1 MDCVTNEEMND
12 LVGPIRAKLFMMS
25 QEQRKRVAAV
35 VGLPFSTVQK
45 IATGDTPNPR
55 VDTWGKLASYFGVS
69 CEVKND

>member
-1 MDCVTNEEMND
+1 MDD
-12 LVGPIRAKLFMMS
+12 LTGPIRAKLFIMS

-55 VDTWGKLASYFGVS
+55 VDTWAKLAAYFGMKCDLVR
-69 CEVKND
+69 EVD